1 MYSLEIRKIVI
12 NIYNQIKNVRKVESL
27 TNISKSTISRWNKSI
42 LPAKRKTKI
51 IILTPLII
59 DIVTISLK
67 LNPFFTV
74 KDIQMHINNTC
85 NITCSYGLVRNI
97 MKQMNLSYKK
107 PKFINCPNKDNIKLK
122 TEIFINKFKSNLKD
136 DITIAS
142 IDEIGFSSKINP
154 LFSWSTKGKPNYI
167 NITTP
172 LKDRNNTSVCA
183 CITNK
188 NKLYYSIQNNSFN
201 KNSFLVFLKTLELPT
216 NSIILLDNVRFH
228 HSKMVYEY
236 ANTKNWILIFTP
248 PYSPWFNPIEN
259 IFSVVKN
266 YFRKRKNIH
275 DSFKIITKDNIL
287 NSILSVIN
295 KVKNNYFIF

>member
-12 NIYNQIKNVRKVESL
+12 NIYNKIKNLRKVESL
-27 TNISKSTISRWNKSI
+27 TNISKSTISRWNKTI

-67 LNPFFTV
+67 LNPFFTI
-74 KDIQMHINNTC
+74 KDIQIHIKNTC
-85 NITCSYGLVRNI
+85 NIKCSYGLVRNVI
-97 MKQMNLSYKK
+97 KKMNLSYKK

-122 TEIFINKFKSNLKD
+122 TEIFINNFKSNLKD

-154 LFSWSTKGKPNYI
+154 LFSWSIKGKPNYI

-172 LKDRNNTSVCA
+172 LKNRNNTSVCA
-183 CITNK
+183 CVTNK
-188 NKLYYSIQNNSFN
+188 NKIYYSIQNNSFN
-201 KNSFLVFLKTLELPT
+201 KNSFLAFLKTLELPN

-228 HSKMVYEY
+228 HSKIVYEY
-236 ANTKNWILIFTP
+236 ANRKNWILLFTP
-248 PYSPWFNPIEN
+248 PYSPWFNPIKN

-266 YFRKRKNIH
+266 YFRKHKNIH
-275 DSFKIITKDNIL
+275 DSFKIITKNIIL

-295 KVKNNYFIF
+295 KVKNNYFVF